1 MIKIAKGI
9 ASSYLQLYS
18 VIMGERVRK
27 VNEQGSK
34 ELSPMGHVWTYS
46 GRTLGPAAG
55 LANPDI
61 LERESLTENA
71 RDTGVYLQQQFY
83 EAFDNH
89 PQVGELHGMGLVNAL
104 EFVTDKTKKQRF
116 DAGWKVC
123 PKVQG
128 GLEQKLAM
136 CYAERDILGFAPPLS
151 IT

>member
-1 MIKIAKGI
+1 
-9 ASSYLQLYS
+9 
-18 VIMGERVRK
+18 
-27 VNEQGSK
+27 
-34 ELSPMGHVWTYS
+34 MGHVWTYS
-46 GRTLGPAAG
+46 GHTLGPAAG

-61 LERESLTENA
+61 LERESLTENT

-116 DAGWKVC
+116 DAGWKAY
-123 PKVQG
+123 PKVSEVC
-128 GLEQKLAM
+128 LEQKLTI
-136 CYAERDILGFAPPLS
+136 RSIPNGNILVFAPSLS